1 MRLAVVAA
9 AAIFSAF
16 AASAAEVAND
26 TNAVPRKVEMD
37 FTRLSKIVRQAQ
49 VTRFLESPEK
59 YVGKIV
65 QISGD
70 FYVDKPKD
78 GEPGRYACALKDA
91 AGCCAIGEVEFRPR
105 GAPKW
110 PQDFPDEYD
119 TITVNGKVEIMRNGD
134 GVPCP
139 RLVEADIVRKK

>member
-9 AAIFSAF
+9 AAILSAC
-16 AASAAEVAND
+16 AASAAEAAND

-78 GEPGRYACALKDA
+78 GEPGRYVCAPKDA

-110 PQDFPDEYD
+110 PQDFPEEFD
-119 TITVNGKVEIMRNGD
+119 TITVNGKVEITRNGD
-134 GVPCP
+134 GVPYP